1 MASPSPGT
9 CLVLLCLIFRI
20 PLHALCFGSALEAAG
35 KEVSERVP
43 AGAGWGWLQAS
54 SLCLALQLPAWS
66 PETCNFH
73 SRVLD
78 CSFYCP
84 LVIEATLS
92 VYLFFATKISLNKPP
107 LFS

>member
-1 MASPSPGT
+1 MASPGPGT

-35 KEVSERVP
+35 KEVSARVS
-43 AGAGWGWLQAS
+43 GGGFRAS
-54 SLCLALQLPAWS
+54 SPCLALQLPARS
-66 PETCNFH
+66 PETCNSH
-73 SRVLD
+73 NQLLD

-84 LVIEATLS
+84 LVIEAILS